1 MKWFICFL
9 IILMCSCKTKE
20 IARDVSSQEQF
31 AGDITNVYTESNTD
45 TTKTTKHTE
54 TENYTRIEE
63 SETITI
69 YDTDKQTPSQVTE
82 KKKIIESV
90 IKDKADE
97 TKHTGVNENKKD
109 STDINFATDTNVV
122 SKEDV
127 KEKSVTKGM
136 FDNLG
141 KYLGIG
147 LAILIGIY
155 WTWKKIKNKFY
166 ENI

>member
-20 IARDVSSQEQF
+20 IARDESSQEQF
-31 AGDITNVYTESNTD
+31 TGDITNVYTESNTD

-54 TENYTRIEE
+54 TENYTRVEE

-109 STDINFATDTNVV
+109 STEINFATDTNVV
-122 SKEDV
+122 SKEYV
-127 KEKSVTKGM
+127 KEESVTKGM

-147 LAILIGIY
+147 LTILIGVYLI
-155 WTWKKIKNKFY
+155 WIWKMMK
-166 ENI
+166 

>member
-1 MKWFICFL
+1 
-9 IILMCSCKTKE
+9 MCSCKTKE

-45 TTKTTKHTE
+45 TTKTIKHTE

-127 KEKSVTKGM
+127 KEESVTKGM

-147 LAILIGIY
+147 FTILIGIY

-166 ENI
+166 KKGIAPENP

>member
-31 AGDITNVYTESNTD
+31 TGDITNVHTESNTD

-127 KEKSVTKGM
+127 KEESVTKGM

-147 LAILIGIY
+147 LTILIGVYLI
-155 WTWKKIKNKFY
+155 WIWKMMK
-166 ENI
+166 